1 MDQFWEIAPALG
13 AAVGVAVACG
23 LFVYLMWDSARRNRA
38 ARERQLVQRAEAAK
52 EVHRRLAN
60 PDAFR
65 SSLAAEAEALGVLR
79 PQRGESLVAAFPVL
93 WKARDRAFRGMLIV
107 TNRRLRF
114 DHRGPDW
121 TRTWG
126 RIAKWEIG
134 RNPDSIVLQM
144 ENESAVTFVGNDCIA
159 DVHPKLI
166 LAALELG
173 YRSYR
178 SGGKGEDRGDDDE
191 LP

>member
-1 MDQFWEIAPALG
+1 MDSSIVPVITGIVWLVLIPG
-13 AAVGVAVACG
+13 AIVAMV
-23 LFVYLMWDSARRNRA
+23 VVTRRQNQA
-38 ARERQLVQRAEAAK
+38 ARERKLVQSAEATK

-65 SSLAAEAEALGVLR
+65 SSLASEAEALGVLR
-79 PQRGESLVAAFPVL
+79 PQRGEALVAAFPVL
-93 WKARDRAFRGMLIV
+93 WKSRDRAFRGMLIV

-144 ENESAVTFVGNDCIA
+144 ENESAVTFVGNDCVA

-173 YRSYR
+173 YQSYR
-178 SGGKGEDRGDDDE
+178 SGGKGEDRGGDDE